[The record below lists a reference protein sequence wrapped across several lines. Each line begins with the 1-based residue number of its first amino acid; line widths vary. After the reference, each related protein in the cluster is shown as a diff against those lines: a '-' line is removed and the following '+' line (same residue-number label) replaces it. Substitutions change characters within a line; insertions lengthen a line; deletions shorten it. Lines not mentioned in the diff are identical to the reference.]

1 MALKLS
7 WAQALTWR
15 MRRQLL
21 EPIGDLP
28 LTEVVARLCGVQA
41 QVASSA
47 ELAIR
52 LRQQSSKAGDVGR
65 AIEDGRLIKTWAMR
79 GTLHLL
85 TPEDAG
91 SYLSLMASGRTWEL
105 PTWQRYFGLTPKH
118 WELFRPAVR
127 EALDGNVLTREQ
139 LAAAVVATPG
149 LEHVGKEL
157 ASGWGTLLK
166 PLAWQGDLV
175 FGPSQGNRVT
185 FVSPSAASSRWGG
198 VPSPDEAAPRA
209 ILSYLGAYGPATPR
223 RFGSW
228 ISRGRIGTRSLRAW
242 FKDLGDRV
250 AEVDVDGELA
260 YVRAEDVDDLAAVEA
275 SNAVRLVAGFD
286 QWVLGPGT
294 DDTRIIAAMRRR
306 AVSKQSGWIA
316 PAVLAGGVV
325 AGTWELGEDVVRV
338 SWFAENG
345 RVAKKGLGTEVT
357 RLSVILDR
365 DLRLEVGTA

>member
-1 MALKLS
+1 MALKVT
-7 WAQALTWR
+7 WAQALAWR
-15 MRRQLL
+15 LGRQLL

-28 LTEVVARLCGVQA
+28 LTDVVARLCGVQA

-52 LRQQSSKAGDVGR
+52 LRQRSSKAGDVGR
-65 AIEDGRLIKTWAMR
+65 AIEDGRLVKTWAMR

-85 TPEDAG
+85 NPEDAG
-91 SYLSLMASGRTWEL
+91 TYLSLMASGRTWEL
-105 PTWQRYFGLTPKH
+105 PSWQRYFGLTPKH

-127 EALDGNVLTREQ
+127 EALDGNALTREQ
-139 LAAAVVATPG
+139 LSAAVVATPG

-185 FVSPSAASSRWGG
+185 FIRPSAACSRWAG

-223 RFGSW
+223 RFGAW

-250 AEVDVDGELA
+250 AEVDVDGEPTF
-260 YVRAEDVDDLAAVEA
+260 VRAEDVDDIAAAKA
-275 SNAVRLVAGFD
+275 SNAVRLVGGFD

-294 DDTRIIAAMRRR
+294 DDTRIIAAGRRR
-306 AVSKQSGWIA
+306 TVSKQSGWIA

-345 RVAKKGLGTEVT
+345 RVPKESLGAEAA

-365 DLRLEVGTA
+365 DLRLEVTTA

>member
-1 MALKLS
+1 MPLKLT
-7 WAQALTWR
+7 WPQALAWR

-21 EPIGDLP
+21 DPIGDEP
-28 LTEVVARLCGVQA
+28 VTEVVRRLCGVQA

-47 ELAIR
+47 ELAVR
-52 LRQQSSKAGDVGR
+52 VRQRKSKAGEVSK
-65 AIEDGRLIKTWAMR
+65 ALAEGRLIKTWAMR

-91 SYLSLMASGRTWEL
+91 NFLSLMASGRSWEL
-105 PTWQRYFGLTPKH
+105 PSWQRYFGLTPKH

-149 LEHVGKEL
+149 LEHVGEEL

-185 FVSPSAASSRWGG
+185 FMAPSAASSHWAG
-198 VPSPDEAAPRA
+198 VPEPDEAAPRA
-209 ILSYLGAYGPATPR
+209 ILSYLAAFGPATAK
-223 RFGSW
+223 RFGAW

-242 FKDLGDRV
+242 FEDLGDRLE
-250 AEVDVDGELA
+250 EVELDGEQV
-260 YVRAEDVDDLAAVEA
+260 YVRAEDVDELASTKLSTAI
-275 SNAVRLVAGFD
+275 RLIAGFD

-294 DDTRIIAAMRRR
+294 DDTRIIAAARRR

-316 PAVLAGGVV
+316 PAVVAGGVV
-325 AGTWELGEDVVRV
+325 AGTWGVDGDLARV
-338 SWFAENG
+338 TWFKENG
-345 RVAKKGLGTEVT
+345 RIPKKSLEAEAS
-357 RLSVILDR
+357 RLSIIFGR
-365 DLRLEVGTA
+365 DLRLAAVSG